1 MAVENSQK
9 DPLFDPEK
17 LILHSDQGKAYFTNE
32 YIAYLKHYGSKIS
45 MADKVKPTQNPYI
58 EAFFSILVRFHLNQH
73 EFLTAIEVEE
83 SLSRFFNLYN
93 RQWKHSEI
101 NFQTPDERLYRYTQN
116 LSVSLK

>member
-73 EFLTAIEVEE
+73 EFLTAIEVEA

-93 RQWKHSEI
+93 RKWKHSEI
-101 NFQTPDERLYRYTQN
+101 NFQTPDERLYRYKQD